1 MKHTDVA
8 AALSISVRELWSL
21 SSNPNFPRPI
31 GNDANGDVVWA
42 DSDVSAFVELWE
54 ATRAHGWRITPSLL
68 PTLDIRAMA
77 AAGPGPHY
85 APAGRPVRMS

>member
-1 MKHTDVA
+1 VQSQTQVA
-8 AALSISVRELWSL
+8 ATLKISVRELWSL

-42 DSDVSAFVELWE
+42 DGDISAFVELWS
-54 ATRAHGWRITPSLL
+54 AIKAHGWRITPSLL

-77 AAGPGPHY
+77 AAAPGRHY
-85 APAGRPVRMS
+85 VPRLVRMR